1 MADRIAFELVSPER
15 LVLSQDVEMVVIP
28 GTEGNFG
35 VLPGHSPFASTVRAD
50 VIEIYEGNAVKQR
63 IFVSGGFAEVTPE
76 RVTVLADQAMP
87 LESLDRGAIEARIRE
102 LDEDLRDA
110 TSDDEKAGF
119 ASALAVEQ
127 AKLAVLNKPTAH

>member
-35 VLPGHSPFASTVRAD
+35 VLPGHAPFASTVRPD

-76 RVTVLADQAMP
+76 RVTVLADQAVP
-87 LESLDRGAIEARIRE
+87 LESLDRAAIEARIRE
-102 LDEDLRDA
+102 LEEDVRDA
-110 TSDDEKAGF
+110 TSQDEKAGF
-119 ASALAVEQ
+119 EAVLAVEQ
-127 AKLAVLNKPTAH
+127 AKLAVLSKPATH

>member
-35 VLPGHSPFASTVRAD
+35 VLPGHAPFASTVRPD
-50 VIEIYEGNAVKQR
+50 VIEIYEGNVVKQR

-76 RVTVLADQAMP
+76 RVTVLADQAVP
-87 LESLDRGAIEARIRE
+87 LESLDRAAVEARIRE
-102 LDEDLRDA
+102 LEEDVRDA
-110 TSDDEKAGF
+110 TSEDEKAGF
-119 ASALAVEQ
+119 EAALAVEQ
-127 AKLAVLNKPTAH
+127 AKLAALSKPTTH